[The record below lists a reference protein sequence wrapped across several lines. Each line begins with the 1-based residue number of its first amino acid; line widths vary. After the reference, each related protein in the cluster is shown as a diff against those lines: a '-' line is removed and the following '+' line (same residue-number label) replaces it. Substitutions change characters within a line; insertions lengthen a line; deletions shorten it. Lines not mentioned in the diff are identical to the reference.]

1 MRIFR
6 QDGPVTTDRSRVLVV
21 GDLNPDLILVGDVA
35 PRFGQAE
42 QLLDA
47 AELVIGGS
55 AGIAAHGLARLARPV
70 SLVAAVG
77 DDLFGTEVC
86 SRLAAAG
93 VAVDQVLRRPG
104 SATGLSVVL
113 SSGDDRAILTLPGAI
128 PTLTADEVLGSLHR
142 LAGSGLSHVHV
153 CSLFLQPGLLKQM
166 RSVLQEAHGLGLTT
180 SLDTNGD
187 PAGAWRGVHE
197 LLPLLDVVFPNRAE
211 VIALGSDDD
220 PYVAAAQLAER
231 GPLVVVKNGALGGFA
246 VTPSGE
252 RLEVP
257 GEPVAAVD
265 ATGAGDSFDAAF
277 LDGWLDD
284 LALAE
289 CVRRAVLAGGLSVRA
304 LGGTAGQAGRADLMT
319 AGKGS

>member
-104 SATGLSVVL
+104 S
-113 SSGDDRAILTLPGAI
+113 
-128 PTLTADEVLGSLHR
+128 
-142 LAGSGLSHVHV
+142 
-153 CSLFLQPGLLKQM
+153 
-166 RSVLQEAHGLGLTT
+166 
-180 SLDTNGD
+180 
-187 PAGAWRGVHE
+187 
-197 LLPLLDVVFPNRAE
+197 
-211 VIALGSDDD
+211 
-220 PYVAAAQLAER
+220 
-231 GPLVVVKNGALGGFA
+231 
-246 VTPSGE
+246 
-252 RLEVP
+252 
-257 GEPVAAVD
+257 
-265 ATGAGDSFDAAF
+265 
-277 LDGWLDD
+277 
-284 LALAE
+284 
-289 CVRRAVLAGGLSVRA
+289 
-304 LGGTAGQAGRADLMT
+304 
-319 AGKGS
+319 